1 MALLVAPAVLG
12 LSITDGEFWSSKA
25 IMAHKANFSLGH
37 FLFLEYIVFTLNK
50 SECKLEPNQQNSTT
64 KNTESTKKTRKIK
77 SFVPFVVN

>member
-1 MALLVAPAVLG
+1 MALLVGSAVLG
-12 LSITDGEFWSSKA
+12 LSIMDGDFWSSKA
-25 IMAHKANFSLGH
+25 IKASKAHFSLGH
-37 FLFLEYIVFTLNK
+37 FSFLAYIVFTLNK